1 MVAWGANWLDP
12 DRLAV
17 RLLLVGLMFASLLM
31 SAAIP
36 EAFDGRAWLFVT
48 GYLLIQVGRS
58 LFLIIALRGRA
69 LGEHFVNDLVWEVLV
84 GGLWIAG
91 ALSDGDARLA
101 LWGAA
106 VVATHAGTS
115 ALHWLP
121 GRGRA
126 IDLAHTE
133 IAGGHLVERF
143 RLFFIIALGET
154 VLTMGTAFTGE
165 PVEAER
171 LLALA
176 IGFTGTVALWWCYF
190 QRAERIG
197 VELAERA
204 DDAGAIGWWG
214 TWTVTLMVLALIGVA
229 VGDEL
234 AIAHP
239 GDDATLG
246 FTLLTFGG
254 PALFLLAQIIF
265 LHEALGHVPRS
276 RPVGVVALAI
286 LAVATAPLSLI
297 VGIAAATAVL
307 VAVAVADERS
317 ADEPAPAGPI
327 ERLAHPQRRRGVV
340 RRQVRRHRL
349 EVAPEAIAVRRRDAG
364 LVDGDA
370 HRAQPGVPMRS
381 RDPKRACGVPPAAP
395 GRAAACS
402 PPGLPNAR

>member
-12 DRLAV
+12 DRLPV
-17 RLLLVGLMFASLLM
+17 RLFLVGLMFASLLM

-36 EAFDGRAWLFVT
+36 DAFDGRGWLFVT
-48 GYLLIQVGRS
+48 GYLLIQLGRS

-69 LGEHFVNDLVWEVLV
+69 LGEHFVNDLVWELLI

-91 ALSDGDARLA
+91 AISDGDARLA

-106 VVATHAGTS
+106 VVATHAGTW

-126 IDLAHTE
+126 IDLSHTE

-154 VLTMGTAFTGE
+154 VLTMGTAFADE
-165 PVEAER
+165 PFELER

-190 QRAERIG
+190 HRAERIG
-197 VELAERA
+197 LESAERA
-204 DDAGAIGWWG
+204 EDAGAVGWWG
-214 TWTVTLMVLALIGVA
+214 TWTVTLMVLALIGIA

-246 FTLLTFGG
+246 FTLLTFVG
-254 PALFLLAQIIF
+254 PALFLLAQVFF
-265 LHEALGHVPRS
+265 LREALGHVPRS

-286 LAVATAPLSLI
+286 LAIATAPLTLI
-297 VGIAAATAVL
+297 VGIAASTAVL
-307 VAVAVADERS
+307 LTVAIADTVHEDEQVPTRS
-317 ADEPAPAGPI
+317 A
-327 ERLAHPQRRRGVV
+327 
-340 RRQVRRHRL
+340 
-349 EVAPEAIAVRRRDAG
+349 
-364 LVDGDA
+364 
-370 HRAQPGVPMRS
+370 
-381 RDPKRACGVPPAAP
+381 
-395 GRAAACS
+395 
-402 PPGLPNAR
+402 